1 MSDTSVRP
9 FQPSDLPGVL
19 RVLGDAMPADP
30 ISEARFTRQVLL
42 DPNVQRDGMPVATRG
57 GRVIGFALSIA
68 RQTPLENAPSDA
80 DRGYVTLLAV
90 TPDAQRRGVGSML
103 LDYAENYL
111 RSQGRAV
118 VMIAS
123 YAPGYFIPGVD
134 VYTYAGALALLKR
147 RGYAEIYR
155 PLAMET
161 SLWNLSVPAWVREK
175 GRAFALKPFETG
187 LTLPLLEF
195 VRREFPGD
203 WVRVVRET
211 AGKIVGGDSPNRLI
225 SALDGENVV
234 GFAHYENERFGPIG
248 VAANQR
254 GRGIGQVLMFAT
266 LQAQREAGLRTAWF
280 LWSDDKT
287 AERIYNVAGF
297 KETRRFAL
305 MKKTLQS

>member
-1 MSDTSVRP
+1 MSDRSIRP
-9 FQPSDLPGVL
+9 FQPDDLAGVL
-19 RVLGDAMPADP
+19 RVLADAMPADP

-42 DPNVQRDGMPVATRG
+42 DPNFQSDGMPVATQG
-57 GRVIGFALSIA
+57 GRVIGFCLSIA

-80 DRGYVTLLAV
+80 DRGYITLLAV
-90 TPDAQRRGVGSML
+90 APDAQRQGVGRML
-103 LDYAENYL
+103 LGYAENYL

-118 VMIAS
+118 VMVAS

-134 VYTYAGALALLKR
+134 VNAYAGALGFLKTH
-147 RGYAEIYR
+147 GYVEVYR

-161 SLWNLSVPAWVREK
+161 SLWNLSVPQWVPEK
-175 GRAFALKPFETG
+175 GRAFALKPFEPA
-187 LTLPLLEF
+187 LTLPLLDF
-195 VRREFPGD
+195 VWREFPGD

-211 AGKIVGGDSPNRLI
+211 AMKILGGDSPNRLI
-225 SALDGENVV
+225 AAMDGDTIV
-234 GFAHYENERFGPIG
+234 GFAHHEHERFGPIG
-248 VAANQR
+248 VATNQR

-266 LQAQREAGLRTAWF
+266 LQAQREAGFRTAWF

-305 MKKTLQS
+305 MKKTL